1 MTDGLTE
8 KQSEIL
14 RFVQYFLDSEG
25 YPPTRREIAEG
36 MAYKSDNAA
45 QEHLLAIERKGW
57 IELRPGIARGIKIV
71 RRLLA

>member
-1 MTDGLTE
+1 MADGLTE

-14 RFVQYFLDSEG
+14 WFVQYFVDSEG

-36 MAYKSDNAA
+36 MDYKSETAA
-45 QEHLLAIERKGW
+45 YQHLAALDRKGW
-57 IELRPGIARGIKIV
+57 IKLRPGVARGIKIV